1 MVFNGSRAFPSP
13 VFIITVMNSRFI
25 VLLVIMIAVTACNPR
40 IGDGLRRNDLK
51 KDVEMVTDRGTM
63 VIRLSD
69 LTPLHRN
76 NFLHL
81 VKQHYYD
88 SILFHRVI
96 NHFMIQAGDPT
107 SKRAKA
113 TAQLGDGGPA
123 YTVPAEFNT
132 VLFHKKGVIAA
143 AREGDDVNPKKAS
156 SGSQFYLVQGNVF
169 TDAGLDSV
177 ETFRL
182 KGRKLPAANRNVYKT
197 LGGTPHLDG
206 NYTVFGEVIKG
217 LDVIDSIAAVPTSGK
232 RGGDR
237 PLRDVKIIKARL
249 VKRK

>member
-1 MVFNGSRAFPSP
+1 MAKSFIAFL
-13 VFIITVMNSRFI
+13 I
-25 VLLVIMIAVTACNPR
+25 VLFFTACNPR
-40 IGDGLRRNDLK
+40 IGNGLRRNDLK
-51 KDVEMVTDRGTM
+51 KDVEMTTDKGTM

-76 NFLHL
+76 NFLLL

-96 NHFMIQAGDPT
+96 NHFMIQAGDPG
-107 SKRAKA
+107 SKHAKSSA
-113 TAQLGDGGPA
+113 PLGEGGPA

-143 AREGDDVNPKKAS
+143 ARESDEVNPKKAS
-156 SGSQFYLVQGNVF
+156 SGSQFYIVQGKIF

-182 KGRKLPAANRNVYKT
+182 KGRKLPTAHREVYKT
-197 LGGTPHLDG
+197 VGGTPHLDG
-206 NYTVFGEVIKG
+206 NYTVFGEVIQG
-217 LDVIDSIAAVPTSGK
+217 LNTVDSIAVVGTSG
-232 RGGDR
+232 RQGGDR
-237 PLRDVKIIKARL
+237 PLQDVKIIKAKL
-249 VKRK
+249 IKRK